1 MSSVLLALMW
11 LVLGL
16 LALVLAVL
24 AAPLR
29 IELSLHKGARWRYT
43 VALRFFGGI
52 GPRLVLDSETRKPSP
67 AEPAPK
73 PDDKNERAKKP
84 KRRRRKRRAFN
95 MRRMASEA
103 PALIGGLLRCFHL
116 KSARLRARFGLGDP
130 AETGQV
136 YGLLCPAI
144 ANASALPRTELAI
157 EPVFDALCLTG
168 EAALELSVR
177 PLALLG
183 PAARFGWRVFGPWQ

>member
-29 IELSLHKGARWRYT
+29 IELSLHKSVRWRYT

-52 GPRLVLDSETRKPSP
+52 GPRLVLAGETRKPAP
-67 AEPAPK
+67 AEPAPAPK
-73 PDDKNERAKKP
+73 EEKKP
-84 KRRRRKRRAFN
+84 ARKRKRRRRRRRAIN
-95 MRRMASEA
+95 VRRIVSET
-103 PALIGGLLRCFHL
+103 PALIGGLLRCIHVR
-116 KSARLRARFGLGDP
+116 SARLRARFGLGDP
-130 AETGQV
+130 AETGQI

-144 ANASALPRTELAI
+144 SNAAALPRTELAI
-157 EPVFDALCLTG
+157 EPVFDAACLTG

-177 PLALLG
+177 PLTLFG